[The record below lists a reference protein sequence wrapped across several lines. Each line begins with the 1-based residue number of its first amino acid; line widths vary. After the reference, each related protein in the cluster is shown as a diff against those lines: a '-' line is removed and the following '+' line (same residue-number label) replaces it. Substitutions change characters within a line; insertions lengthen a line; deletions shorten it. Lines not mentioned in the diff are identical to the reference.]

1 MVFKTEQQE
10 KIRESVKV
18 GNGFAKDLYVEREQE
33 VIGFGELISRLDD
46 LDHIGYICRNTANL
60 QCGSCC
66 SERRVSN
73 GYGAISK
80 FY

>member
-33 VIGFGELISRLDD
+33 VIKAL
-46 LDHIGYICRNTANL
+46 
-60 QCGSCC
+60 
-66 SERRVSN
+66 VS
-73 GYGAISK
+73 
-80 FY
+80 